1 MPQQHRLPD
10 PASASADERLP
21 TSWTS
26 AMPQATERMQR
37 TAADRIAWLVALAVL
52 VFMALFGFQAMRW
65 SLAGGWQWLWM
76 LVGLPFFGVF
86 SVLSVLAVV
95 MRLRER
101 RRVRVALENISL
113 ERGEGF
119 RVGEPLEL
127 RLRATVPAAQED
139 ERTVAPE
146 RIAMRLMRHRTA
158 DAAGERCCEAVASRE
173 ETRDGRLLYAC
184 ELRAEAGL
192 DASRWSVE
200 LQEALDDGCAPIL
213 TAQLRLLPAR

>member
-1 MPQQHRLPD
+1 
-10 PASASADERLP
+10 
-21 TSWTS
+21 
-26 AMPQATERMQR
+26 MPQATERMPR
-37 TAADRIAWLVALAVL
+37 TAADRVAWLVALTVL
-52 VFMALFGFQAMRW
+52 VFMAVFGFQAMRW

-76 LVGLPFFGVF
+76 LVGLPFFGIF

-127 RLRATVPAAQED
+127 RLRATVPAAQEG

-146 RIAMRLMRHRTA
+146 RIAMRLMRHRTS
-158 DAAGERCCEAVASRE
+158 DAAGECCREAIASRE

-184 ELRAEAGL
+184 ELRADAGL
-192 DASRWSVE
+192 DATRWSVE
-200 LQEALDDGCAPIL
+200 LHEAPDGSGVPIL

>member
-1 MPQQHRLPD
+1 MPP
-10 PASASADERLP
+10 
-21 TSWTS
+21 
-26 AMPQATERMQR
+26 ATERMQR

-52 VFMALFGFQAMRW
+52 VFMAVFGFQAMRW

-76 LVGLPFFGVF
+76 LAGLPFFGVF

-127 RLRATVPAAQED
+127 RLRATVPAAQEG

-146 RIAMRLMRHRTA
+146 RIAMRLMRHRSA
-158 DAAGERCCEAVASRE
+158 DAAGECCCEAVALRK

-200 LQEALDDGCAPIL
+200 LREASDDGGAPIL